1 MLKRD
6 VLDKLTAHR
15 EELRRFSV
23 KSLAIFG
30 SVARGEAKEGSD
42 VDILVEFE
50 EGVHVGLFLFV
61 RLQRCLGEILGCGV
75 DLATREALREEMKD
89 QILKE
94 AIHAA

>member
-1 MLKRD
+1 MTQDDILSTLKTH
-6 VLDKLTAHR
+6 LP
-15 EELRRFSV
+15 ELMNHGIE
-23 KSLAIFG
+23 KIGIFG
-30 SVARGEAKEGSD
+30 SITRPDFNADSD
-42 VDILVEFE
+42 IDILVEFE

-61 RLQRCLGEILGCGV
+61 RLQRYLGEILGCSV